1 MNRPAVAPGQLAPLL
16 STPMPYVPFTR
27 IVEII
32 YDSNDPRRPWVAV
45 DYRTRAPVLRL
56 ADRDQLLEICAR
68 FDWRIRPYPEGPVG
82 AVAT

>member
-1 MNRPAVAPGQLAPLL
+1 
-16 STPMPYVPFTR
+16 MPYVPFTR

-56 ADRDQLLEICAR
+56 AHRDQLLEICVR
-68 FDWRIRPYPEGPVG
+68 FGWRIRPLPERPVG
-82 AVAT
+82 AVVT